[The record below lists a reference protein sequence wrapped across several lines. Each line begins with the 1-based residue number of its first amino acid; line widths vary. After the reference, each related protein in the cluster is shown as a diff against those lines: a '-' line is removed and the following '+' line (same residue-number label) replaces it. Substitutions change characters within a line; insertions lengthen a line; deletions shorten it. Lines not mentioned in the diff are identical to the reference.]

1 MFWTPPTPPDTV
13 NAMALPPVSPPA
25 SRWWNWKH
33 WSLLQ
38 RALLVSVVLHA
49 MVLTLRFASPQTW
62 ERLTDDSPLEITL
75 VNAAASGK
83 PDKAQALAQVSLAGG
98 GAAAKGMATSPVAAA
113 AQAQSGETQ
122 ERNAKDE
129 QQQMLAQQNLL
140 LQRVKAQILAI
151 SQNAQNA
158 DMTLDEKIQQEQKRL
173 ELSNMLAKIEERI
186 QAENAR
192 PRKAYVS
199 PAVREVVYAHYYD
212 SMRRKIEARGTSH
225 FPERHGEKMYG
236 ALTMMVTVNFTGQV
250 LDAEVVK
257 GSGNPAL
264 DRHAQEVARSAGPFG
279 AFTPEMRK
287 SLDQLV
293 VVARFSFTRDEALRT
308 EALGAP

>member
-1 MFWTPPTPPDTV
+1 MYWTPRTQLDTV
-13 NAMALPPVSPPA
+13 QAMAFIPFA
-25 SRWWNWKH
+25 RWWNWRE

-38 RALLVSVVLHA
+38 RALLVSVLLHA
-49 MVLTLRFASPQTW
+49 ALLSLRIASPQTW
-62 ERLTDDSPLEITL
+62 QRLTDDSPLEITL
-75 VNAAASGK
+75 VNATASGK

-98 GAAAKGMATSPVAAA
+98 GAAAQAIATSPLAAA
-113 AQAQSGETQ
+113 AQSQTGET
-122 ERNAKDE
+122 ESRDSKDD
-129 QQQMLAQQNLL
+129 QQKMLAQQNLL
-140 LQRVKAQILAI
+140 LQRVRAQIL
-151 SQNAQNA
+151 SLSPNPQNA

-173 ELSNMLAKIEERI
+173 ELSSMLAKIEERI

-212 SMRRKIEARGTSH
+212 TMRRKIEARGTRH
-225 FPERHGEKMYG
+225 FPERNGEKLYG

-250 LDAEVVK
+250 LDTEVIK

-264 DRHAQEVARSAGPFG
+264 DRHAQEVARTAGPFG
-279 AFTPEMRK
+279 AFTPDMRK

-293 VVARFSFTRDEALRT
+293 VVARFSFTHDEALRT

>member
-1 MFWTPPTPPDTV
+1 MEFTP
-13 NAMALPPVSPPA
+13 L
-25 SRWWNWKH
+25 SRWWNWRH

-38 RALLVSVVLHA
+38 RALVVSLLLHA

-62 ERLTDDSPLEITL
+62 QRLTDDSPLEITL
-75 VNAAASGK
+75 VNAVASGK

-98 GAAAKGMATSPVAAA
+98 GAAAKGMATSPLAAA
-113 AQAQSGETQ
+113 AQAQSGDAQ
-122 ERNAKDE
+122 ERDTEEE
-129 QQQMLAQQNLL
+129 QQKMLAQQNLL
-140 LQRVKAQILAI
+140 LQRVKAQILAM
-151 SQNAQNA
+151 NPDAQNA

-173 ELSNMLAKIEERI
+173 ELTKMLAKIEDRI

-199 PAVREVVYAHYYD
+199 PAVREVVYANYYD

-225 FPERHGEKMYG
+225 FPERNGEKMYG
-236 ALTMMVTVNFTGQV
+236 ALTMMVTVNFTGLV
-250 LDAEVVK
+250 LDAEIVK

-264 DRHAQEVARSAGPFG
+264 DLHAQSVARSAGPFG
-279 AFTPEMRK
+279 AFTSDMRK

>member
-1 MFWTPPTPPDTV
+1 
-13 NAMALPPVSPPA
+13 MAFIPFA
-25 SRWWNWKH
+25 RWWNWRE

-38 RALLVSVVLHA
+38 RALLVSVLLHA
-49 MVLTLRFASPQTW
+49 ALLSLRIASPQTW
-62 ERLTDDSPLEITL
+62 QRLTDDSPLEITL
-75 VNAAASGK
+75 VNATASGK

-98 GAAAKGMATSPVAAA
+98 GAAAQAIATSPLAAA
-113 AQAQSGETQ
+113 AQSQTGET
-122 ERNAKDE
+122 ESRDSKDD
-129 QQQMLAQQNLL
+129 QQKMLAQQNLL
-140 LQRVKAQILAI
+140 LQRVRAQIL
-151 SQNAQNA
+151 SLSPNPQSA

-173 ELSNMLAKIEERI
+173 ELSSMLAKIEERI

-212 SMRRKIEARGTSH
+212 TMRRKIEARGTRH
-225 FPERHGEKMYG
+225 FPERNGEKLYG

-250 LDAEVVK
+250 LDTEVIK

-264 DRHAQEVARSAGPFG
+264 DRHAQEVARTAGPFG
-279 AFTPEMRK
+279 AFTPDMRK

-293 VVARFSFTRDEALRT
+293 VVARFSFTHDEALRT

>member
-1 MFWTPPTPPDTV
+1 
-13 NAMALPPVSPPA
+13 MAFIPFA
-25 SRWWNWKH
+25 RWWNWRE
-33 WSLLQ
+33 WSVLQ
-38 RALLVSVVLHA
+38 RALLVSVLLHA
-49 MVLTLRFASPQTW
+49 ALLSLRIASPQTW
-62 ERLTDDSPLEITL
+62 QRLTDDSPLEITL
-75 VNAAASGK
+75 VNATASGK

-98 GAAAKGMATSPVAAA
+98 GAAAQAIATSPLAAA
-113 AQAQSGETQ
+113 AQSQTGET
-122 ERNAKDE
+122 ESRDSKDD
-129 QQQMLAQQNLL
+129 QQKMLAQQNLL
-140 LQRVKAQILAI
+140 LQRVRAQIL
-151 SQNAQNA
+151 SLSPNPQNA

-173 ELSNMLAKIEERI
+173 ELSSMLAKIEERI

-212 SMRRKIEARGTSH
+212 TMRRKIEARGTRH
-225 FPERHGEKMYG
+225 FPERNGEKLYG

-250 LDAEVVK
+250 LDTEVIK

-264 DRHAQEVARSAGPFG
+264 DRHAQEVARTAGPFG
-279 AFTPEMRK
+279 AFTPDMRK

-293 VVARFSFTRDEALRT
+293 VVARFSFTHDEALRT

>member
-1 MFWTPPTPPDTV
+1 MEFTP
-13 NAMALPPVSPPA
+13 L
-25 SRWWNWKH
+25 SRWWNWRH

-38 RALLVSVVLHA
+38 RALVVSLLLHA

-62 ERLTDDSPLEITL
+62 QRLTDDSPLEITL
-75 VNAAASGK
+75 VNAVASGK

-98 GAAAKGMATSPVAAA
+98 GAAAKGMATSPLAAA
-113 AQAQSGETQ
+113 AQAQSGDAQ
-122 ERNAKDE
+122 ERDTKEE
-129 QQQMLAQQNLL
+129 QQKMLAQQNLL
-140 LQRVKAQILAI
+140 LQRVKAQILAM
-151 SQNAQNA
+151 NPDAQNA

-173 ELSNMLAKIEERI
+173 ELTKMLAKIEDRI

-199 PAVREVVYAHYYD
+199 PAVREVVYANYYD

-225 FPERHGEKMYG
+225 FPQRNGEKMYG

-250 LDAEVVK
+250 LDAEIVK

-264 DRHAQEVARSAGPFG
+264 DLHAQSVARSAGPFG
-279 AFTPEMRK
+279 AFTSEMRK

>member
-1 MFWTPPTPPDTV
+1 MEFTP
-13 NAMALPPVSPPA
+13 L
-25 SRWWNWKH
+25 SRWWNWRH

-38 RALLVSVVLHA
+38 RALVVSLLLHA

-62 ERLTDDSPLEITL
+62 QRLTDDSPLDITL
-75 VNAAASGK
+75 VNAVASGK

-98 GAAAKGMATSPVAAA
+98 GAAAKGMATSPLAAA
-113 AQAQSGETQ
+113 AQAQSGDAQ
-122 ERNAKDE
+122 ERDTKEE
-129 QQQMLAQQNLL
+129 QQKMLAQQNLL
-140 LQRVKAQILAI
+140 LQRVKAQILAM
-151 SQNAQNA
+151 NPDAQNA

-173 ELSNMLAKIEERI
+173 ELTKMLAKIEDRI

-199 PAVREVVYAHYYD
+199 PAVREVVYANYYD

-225 FPERHGEKMYG
+225 FPERNGEKMYG

-250 LDAEVVK
+250 LDAEIVK

-264 DRHAQEVARSAGPFG
+264 DLHAQSVARSAGPFG
-279 AFTPEMRK
+279 AFTSEMRK

>member
-1 MFWTPPTPPDTV
+1 MEFTP
-13 NAMALPPVSPPA
+13 L
-25 SRWWNWKH
+25 SRWWNWRH

-38 RALLVSVVLHA
+38 RALVVSLLLHA

-62 ERLTDDSPLEITL
+62 QRLTDDSPLEITL
-75 VNAAASGK
+75 VNAVASGK

-98 GAAAKGMATSPVAAA
+98 GAAAKGMATSPLAAA
-113 AQAQSGETQ
+113 AQAQSGDAQ
-122 ERNAKDE
+122 ERDTKEE
-129 QQQMLAQQNLL
+129 QQKMLAQQNLL
-140 LQRVKAQILAI
+140 LQRVKAQILAM
-151 SQNAQNA
+151 NPDAQNA

-173 ELSNMLAKIEERI
+173 ELTKMLAKIEDRI

-199 PAVREVVYAHYYD
+199 PAVREVVYANYYD

-225 FPERHGEKMYG
+225 FPQRNGEKMYG

-250 LDAEVVK
+250 LDAEIVK

-264 DRHAQEVARSAGPFG
+264 DLHAQSVARSAGPFG
-279 AFTPEMRK
+279 AFTSEMRK

-308 EALGAP
+308 EALEAP

>member
-1 MFWTPPTPPDTV
+1 
-13 NAMALPPVSPPA
+13 MAFIPFA
-25 SRWWNWKH
+25 RWWNWRE

-38 RALLVSVVLHA
+38 RALLVSVLLHA
-49 MVLTLRFASPQTW
+49 ALLSLRIASPQTW
-62 ERLTDDSPLEITL
+62 QRLTDDSPLEITL
-75 VNAAASGK
+75 VNATASGK

-98 GAAAKGMATSPVAAA
+98 GAAAQAIATSPLAAA
-113 AQAQSGETQ
+113 AQSQTGET
-122 ERNAKDE
+122 ESRDSKDD
-129 QQQMLAQQNLL
+129 QQKMLAQQNLL
-140 LQRVKAQILAI
+140 LQRVRAQIL
-151 SQNAQNA
+151 SLSPNPQNA

-173 ELSNMLAKIEERI
+173 ELSSMLAKIEERI

-212 SMRRKIEARGTSH
+212 TMRRKIEARGTRH
-225 FPERHGEKMYG
+225 FPERNGEKLYG

-250 LDAEVVK
+250 LDTEVIK

-264 DRHAQEVARSAGPFG
+264 DRHAQEVARTAGPFG
-279 AFTPEMRK
+279 AFTPDMRK

-293 VVARFSFTRDEALRT
+293 VVARFSFTHDEALRT

>member
-1 MFWTPPTPPDTV
+1 
-13 NAMALPPVSPPA
+13 MALIPL
-25 SRWWNWKH
+25 SRWWNWRH

-38 RALLVSVVLHA
+38 RALVVSLLLHA

-62 ERLTDDSPLEITL
+62 QRLTDDSPLEITL
-75 VNAAASGK
+75 VNAVASGK

-98 GAAAKGMATSPVAAA
+98 GAAAKGMAASPLAAA
-113 AQAQSGETQ
+113 DQAQSGESQ
-122 ERNAKDE
+122 ERDTKEE
-129 QQQMLAQQNLL
+129 QQKMLAQQNLL
-140 LQRVKAQILAI
+140 LQRVKAQILAM
-151 SQNAQNA
+151 NPDAQNA

-173 ELSNMLAKIEERI
+173 ELTKMLAKIEDRI
-186 QAENAR
+186 QVENAR

-199 PAVREVVYAHYYD
+199 PAVREVVYANYYD

-225 FPERHGEKMYG
+225 FPERNGEKMYG

-250 LDAEVVK
+250 LDAEIVK

-264 DRHAQEVARSAGPFG
+264 DLHAQSVARSAGPFG
-279 AFTPEMRK
+279 AFTSEMRK